1 MRFKINT
8 NFDSFARNL
17 ENSREQALVAAV
29 QELNNTALSVEST
42 AKQNIKNNKTVDT
55 GRLLGSVNTKLAKV
69 STDATAE
76 VGTNVEYANYIEY
89 GTSKMGAKP
98 FLNPAFDVETDGL
111 DNRIRQA
118 VRDAFR

>member
-8 NFDSFARNL
+8 NFDSFTRNL
-17 ENSREQALVAAV
+17 EISREQALIAAV

-55 GRLLGSVNTKLAKV
+55 GRLLGSINTKLAKV
-69 STDATAE
+69 STNATAE